1 MFIVTASLIIRK
13 QQMKTLFDTLVQV
26 KKDKF
31 GTWHFDCPI
40 GLWGVSGNSKNQAS
54 SEAQAYF
61 WQCLEDGEYNDLA
74 KRYGIVI

>member
-1 MFIVTASLIIRK
+1 
-13 QQMKTLFDTLVQV
+13 MKTLFDTFVQV

-40 GLWGVSGNSKNQAS
+40 GLWGVASNSKNQAS

-61 WQCLEDGEYNDLA
+61 WQYLEDGEYNDLA
-74 KRYGIVI
+74 KRYGITI